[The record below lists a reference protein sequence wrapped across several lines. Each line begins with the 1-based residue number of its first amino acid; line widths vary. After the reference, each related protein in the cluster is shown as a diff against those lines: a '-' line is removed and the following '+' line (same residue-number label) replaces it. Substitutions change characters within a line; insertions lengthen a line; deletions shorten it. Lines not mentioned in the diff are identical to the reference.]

1 MLRPLNIERPPL
13 VGRGTFIPFP
23 LARRRPLVTK
33 LAGEMAAART
43 AELAE
48 KLLQG
53 RSARLARA
61 LRRQRVP
68 EDRVGHE
75 LRAFELA
82 VRAELWRVLFAPRL
96 RR

>member
-1 MLRPLNIERPPL
+1 MIAARIRSHPATQRTAL
-13 VGRGTFIPFP
+13 IPFP

-33 LAGEMAAART
+33 AAGQMAAART

-48 KLLQG
+48 KLLQ
-53 RSARLARA
+53 RRAARLARA

-68 EDRVGHE
+68 DASIGRE

-82 VRAELWRVLFAPRL
+82 VRAELWRVLFAPRP